1 MSGPFA
7 CDDCL
12 RSAWLVG
19 ALSPAIEAALGGRS
33 RGDVRELLALPR
45 SELAAA
51 VGGEEADD
59 LLERASVP
67 LMRAEVRRVGCWAC
81 CRHDG
86 AYPERLGQLGDA
98 PAVLFGRGRAGLL
111 GALSVRVVATLVG
124 SRRPSGYGREMA
136 ERLGAGLARAGLI
149 VVSGL
154 AIGIDSCAHQGALS
168 AAGFTVAVL
177 GGGPERASPASTRRL
192 YERIAAEGLVLS
204 ELPPGT
210 TPRRWSFPARN
221 RIMAALSEMTV
232 VVEARER
239 SGSLITAGMASDLG
253 REVGAVPGQVGG
265 SSAAGA
271 NGLLRDGAQVIRG
284 AEDVLDSLV
293 GAGAAI
299 DPIPPAGAP
308 AERLDSR
315 LRAVL
320 ERVELGDT
328 GPDAVARESGLS
340 PDAAAGALVR
350 LELRGLVRS
359 DSAGR
364 YRPATG

>member
-1 MSGPFA
+1 LSGPYA
-7 CDDCL
+7 CDECL
-12 RSAWLVG
+12 RRAWLVG

-33 RGDVRELLALPR
+33 GGLRELLALPGA
-45 SELAAA
+45 ELAAA
-51 VGGEEADD
+51 VGRSEADD

-67 LMRAEVRRVGCWAC
+67 RMRAEVRRVDCWAC

-86 AYPERLGQLGDA
+86 AYPDRLLQLGDA
-98 PAVLFGRGRAGLL
+98 PAVLFGRGRAELL
-111 GALSVRVVATLVG
+111 AAFSDRLAATLVG
-124 SRRPSGYGREMA
+124 ARRPSGYGREMA

-154 AIGIDSCAHQGALS
+154 AIGIDSCAHRGALA
-168 AAGFTVAVL
+168 AAGSTVAVL

-221 RIMAALSEMTV
+221 RIMAALAEITV

-293 GAGAAI
+293 GAGALI
-299 DPIPPAGAP
+299 DPVPPAEAA
-308 AERLDSR
+308 AERLDPE
-315 LRAVL
+315 LAAVL
-320 ERVELGDT
+320 ERVQLGDS

-340 PDAAAGALVR
+340 ADAAAGALVR

-364 YRPATG
+364 YRPAAG